1 MTDEK
6 ITKMKEEDER
16 IYRKLKSLELP
27 EYRHIPW
34 MKDFSCP
41 DCGKNEWSSM
51 DGWKARPIGWCNT
64 EEGYMCI
71 FECPAC
77 FAKMRWH
84 ISTTGR
90 WSEEMFL
97 GDLWCVMMTGNR
109 ELLDE
114 G

>member
-1 MTDEK
+1 
-6 ITKMKEEDER
+6 MKEEDER

-34 MKDFSCP
+34 MKDFSCLE
-41 DCGKNEWSSM
+41 CGKSEWNSM

-71 FECPAC
+71 FECPDC

-90 WSEEMFL
+90 WSEERFL